1 MEELKYSKKIE
12 QAVTVL
18 KRIMLKLVGKN
29 DEGLLCQNCEESK
42 EIQSLQKLLQQS
54 VFEKRNRQD
63 QHKGM

>member
-29 DEGLLCQNCEESK
+29 DEGLLCQNCQESK
-42 EIQSLQKLLQQS
+42 EI
-54 VFEKRNRQD
+54 
-63 QHKGM
+63 

>member
-29 DEGLLCQNCEESK
+29 DEGLLCQNCQEFK